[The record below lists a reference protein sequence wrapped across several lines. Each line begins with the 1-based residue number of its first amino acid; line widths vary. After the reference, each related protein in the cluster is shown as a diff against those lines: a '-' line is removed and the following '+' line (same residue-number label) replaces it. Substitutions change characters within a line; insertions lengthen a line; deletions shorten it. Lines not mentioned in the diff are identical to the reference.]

1 MVALEEELRDGEVG
15 PGQLG
20 RELAAVLGPA
30 GRLGVAF
37 GVRGDTNAER
47 TGGPD
52 VFDQLG
58 AYR

>member
-30 GRLGVAF
+30 GRLGGL
-37 GVRGDTNAER
+37 GVRGDTDAER
-47 TGGPD
+47 TGG
-52 VFDQLG
+52 LTSSTSSA